1 MVYSAASIK
10 LSDLVTAL
18 TPSFLSPATVTVRP
32 SKILESLPD
41 WIAISYF
48 DFELGDGPPIAWNYN
63 SVAVTRVQV
72 GDSPNSLMSAF
83 QIPNTKY
90 CFQSPTS
97 LQHSMHSMHFYI
109 PFSIAFRLYCDWW
122 IPVHHVLLTAAV
134 PDFSRDKSTSY
145 KFQISISDTFDIS
158 LRAIRPP
165 QASLTNW
172 GVELHRTSSDVHNP
186 CPQVINKSRYHF
198 TPKVKKLL
206 VMWILSSYSEVDGI
220 PRV

>member
-1 MVYSAASIK
+1 MGHLLLGIITLLLWPGFGLGIVPIHSCQ
-10 LSDLVTAL
+10 LS
-18 TPSFLSPATVTVRP
+18 
-32 SKILESLPD
+32 KYQILL
-41 WIAISYF
+41 
-48 DFELGDGPPIAWNYN
+48 PIAHLPP
-63 SVAVTRVQV
+63 TFH
-72 GDSPNSLMSAF
+72 AF
-83 QIPNTKY
+83 NALLY
-90 CFQSPTS
+90 
-97 LQHSMHSMHFYI
+97 
-109 PFSIAFRLYCDWW
+109 SIAFRLYCDWW

-206 VMWILSSYSEVDGI
+206 VMWNLLSYSEVDGI